1 MMSWYDELA
10 DDSLELA
17 VDTATPE
24 VAATDDAI
32 LEELST
38 VKFAEDGSIVLQKDM
53 DHLKN
58 SNAYQCVDC
67 GKDFEKIEEEYTCKS
82 CGKVHA
88 DVHDPIDQSLHDK
101 YQTSLIRIVGPN
113 AHQFQSVLY
122 KSAISNYSMVQ
133 KLTIDRVL
141 KNCRKKYTDRGMS
154 PPIPINVCRKAVDL
168 YNEVQQYC
176 IKRSE
181 TKNVTIAACIY
192 YAGVEME
199 FLPTIQDISD
209 FMDLSTKGISKGVN
223 FLISL
228 RAEGKLSFDTNK
240 NVLGSMIKTLFEYV
254 QIKDDH
260 CRMAIIDVIEQMKN
274 NNIGSSLYI
283 ETKAKGVTYAILKRS
298 RQKYP
303 LTLAEFCERCRT
315 RKNTVVNITNL
326 LDKYYDYFKPIY
338 KDHGLRTRRKI
349 D

>member
-1 MMSWYDELA
+1 MSWYDELG
-10 DDSLELA
+10 DDD
-17 VDTATPE
+17 VCVP
-24 VAATDDAI
+24 TDLKPHSDANI
-32 LEELST
+32 LNELSGIE
-38 VKFAEDGSIVLQKDM
+38 FSDDGELVLQQSM
-53 DHLKN
+53 DQLKN
-58 SNAYQCVDC
+58 HNGYQCVDC
-67 GKDFEKIEEEYTCKS
+67 GNDLEKIDEEYMCKS
-82 CGKVHA
+82 CGKVHQ
-88 DVHDPIDQSLHDK
+88 DVHDPIDQSIHEK
-101 YQTSLIRIVGPN
+101 YQTSHIRMVGPN
-113 AHQFQSVLY
+113 AHVFQSNLY
-122 KSAISNYSMVQ
+122 KSSISNYSMVQ
-133 KLTIDRVL
+133 KITIERVL
-141 KNCRKKYTDRGMS
+141 KTCRKKYTDRGIS

-228 RAEGKLSFDTNK
+228 RAEGKLSFDTNR

-254 QIKDDH
+254 EIKNDQ

-298 RQKYP
+298 RQKYD
-303 LTLAEFCERCRT
+303 LTLLEFCEKCRT
-315 RKNTVVNITNL
+315 RKNTVINIVNL

-338 KDHGLRTRRKI
+338 KEHGLRTRRKI